1 MPRLSL
7 RQALKKAFG
16 HYALFQG
23 RSRRSEYWWYTL
35 FVSAISSLALAID
48 DLSGIDFGHFFYGPV
63 SVLVTFLL
71 LLPSLSVSIRRL
83 HDIGK
88 SGWNILLVAIPFIGP
103 VLLLDFFCSD
113 SKSGEN
119 QYGPSVK
126 YIKI

>member
-7 RQALKKAFG
+7 GQALKKVFG
-16 HYALFQG
+16 HYAVFQG
-23 RSRRSEYWWYTL
+23 RARRSEYWWYTL
-35 FVSAISSLALAID
+35 FVSAISSLALGID
-48 DLSGIDFGHFFYGPV
+48 DLSGMDFGHFFYGPV
-63 SVLVTFLL
+63 SVLVTFFL
-71 LLPSLSVSIRRL
+71 LLPCLSVSIRRL

-88 SGWNILLVAIPFIGP
+88 SGWDILLIVIPFIGP

-119 QYGPSVK
+119 QYGPSLK

>member
-7 RQALKKAFG
+7 GQALKKVFG

-103 VLLLDFFCSD
+103 VLLLGFFCSD